1 MKYRSTRGTNEETFK
16 KVLFAGLAE
25 DGGLYVPMNWPQ
37 IDVHK
42 VDKNISYKDL
52 TKLILYPYV
61 KDFISIMELEN
72 IINLLEAGEVPLDE
86 TITLYDRGSDLKKYC
101 ELKLRSAEEK
111 IQKISRKQLDAKDL
125 KVEDIQK

>member
-1 MKYRSTRGTNEETFK
+1 MDRSEINGLSFEEALK
-16 KVLFAGLAE
+16 
-25 DGGLYVPMNWPQ
+25 
-37 IDVHK
+37 
-42 VDKNISYKDL
+42 
-52 TKLILYPYV
+52 
-61 KDFISIMELEN
+61 ELEN

-111 IQKISRKQLDAKDL
+111 IQKISQKQLDAKDL